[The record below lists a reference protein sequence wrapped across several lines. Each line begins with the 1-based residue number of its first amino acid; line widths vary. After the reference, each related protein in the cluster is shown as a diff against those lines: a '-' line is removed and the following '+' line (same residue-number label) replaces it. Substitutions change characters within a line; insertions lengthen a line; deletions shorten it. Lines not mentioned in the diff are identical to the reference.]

1 MNVQKAVRQ
10 ETIRMIQGTVLCSCV
25 LFVLFWAGHYFFP
38 DYVPMDYR
46 VVLGLLAGS
55 AVAIANFF
63 LLALT
68 VQKAAEL
75 GDEKAVRRLV
85 QASYTRRMLL
95 QGAWVVGSLLLPCFN
110 WVAAVL
116 PLTFPRTTIYLLQ
129 ITGQFRSDEK
139 EGES

>member
-1 MNVQKAVRQ
+1 MNIQKAVRD
-10 ETIRMIQGTVLCSCV
+10 ETIRMTQGTVLCSCIM
-25 LFVLFWAGHYFFP
+25 FILFWVGHYFFP
-38 DYVPMDYR
+38 DLVPLDYR
-46 VVLGLLAGS
+46 VVLGTVAGS

-75 GDEKAVRRLV
+75 QDEKDIRRLV
-85 QASYTRRMLL
+85 HASYTRRMLL
-95 QGAWVVGSLLLPCFN
+95 QGAWVIGALLLPCFN

-116 PLTFPRTTIYLLQ
+116 PLIFPRITIFLLQ
-129 ITGQFRSDEK
+129 ITGQFRSETK

>member
-1 MNVQKAVRQ
+1 MNIQKAVRD
-10 ETIRMIQGTVLCSCV
+10 ETIRMTQGTVLCSCV
-25 LFVLFWAGHYFFP
+25 MFILFWVGHYFLP
-38 DYVPMDYR
+38 DLVPLDYR
-46 VVLGLLAGS
+46 VVLGTLAGS

-68 VQKAAEL
+68 VQKAADL
-75 GDEKAVRRLV
+75 QDEKAVRRLV

-95 QGAWVVGSLLLPCFN
+95 QGAWVIGALLLPCFN

-116 PLTFPRTTIYLLQ
+116 PLIFPRITIFLLQ
-129 ITGQFRSDEK
+129 ITGQFRSDTK